1 MALTATHL
9 RLESA
14 DGVSE
19 EFRISNGYAEARH
32 LQHDSTEDY
41 EWHRLGPEQIADH
54 VNRNTVV
61 AQWLMRR
68 LGWRRLLRACVREES
83 VHYLEMMDVP
93 PERRA
98 A

>member
-9 RLESA
+9 RLEMP

-19 EFRISNGYAEARH
+19 EFRICDGQVEARQ
-32 LQHDSTEDY
+32 LRFDSTGDQQ
-41 EWHRLGPEQIADH
+41 WHRLDPEQIADH

-68 LGWRRLLRACVREES
+68 LGWRRLVRACIREES
-83 VHYLEMMDVP
+83 VHYLDRLDVP
-93 PERRA
+93 ERA

>member
-9 RLESA
+9 RLESP
-14 DGVSE
+14 DGVSQ
-19 EFRISNGYAEARH
+19 EFRICDRYVEARQ
-32 LQHDSTEDY
+32 LRRDSTEDQP
-41 EWHRLGPEQIADH
+41 WHRLDPGQIADH

-68 LGWRRLLRACVREES
+68 LGWRRLVRACIREES
-83 VHYLEMMDVP
+83 VHYLDMPDVP
-93 PERRA
+93 KRRA